1 MTMAEQKPLKAV
13 GIGESGMTDLP
24 GIPGEHEPD
33 RLDQDLGRE
42 RLVRKLATDRKLV
55 NDAVSRL
62 AALLEGNEQTVAAEA
77 EEPLLDVCRQVAK
90 SLGITIVKPVARTGG
105 DSSKDPL
112 EAIVRVSRLRTRQV
126 ALQGRWWTEDNGP
139 LIAYR
144 GESQRPVALLQKS
157 ARRYQLYDPA
167 ADGALV
173 EVTAAVAAELA
184 PFAQVLYR
192 TLPSQALKG
201 MDLLRFA
208 VKGRGGDIGVILLTG
223 LAAGLLGLI
232 TPVATGIIFN
242 TIIPGAQLNQL
253 FMLTLALLISAFSVA
268 IFNYTRSIAVLRLEG
283 RMDQHVQ
290 GAIWDRLLELPVPF
304 FRTFSTGDLA
314 DRAMGINTMRRIL
327 SGTTISGLISG
338 VFSLFSLALLF
349 WYSIP
354 LAKVAV
360 LLTLVAL
367 LFMAIT
373 SMLQLRYERQLA
385 GISGRLS
392 GLVLENIT
400 GIAKFRISG
409 SEGRVFARWARVF
422 ASQRQLARKIR
433 VVQNCVQTFTGVY
446 PIISMIVIFTMI
458 VRFAGKDPLSTG
470 DFLAFNA
477 AFSQFLQS
485 VLGVFISLVGAIGV
499 LPLYQRCKPILE
511 TLPETDEAK
520 ADPGRLTGEFEV
532 SRLCF
537 RYTPDGPLILSDV
550 SLRVRAGE
558 FVALVGSS
566 GSGKSTLFRLLLGFE
581 QYESGGIF
589 YDGQDLAGLDVREL
603 RRQLG
608 VVLQNGQVLAGDI
621 FMNIV
626 GSSRLTLDD
635 AWEAARLA
643 GMEEDIKNMPMGMH
657 TMISHGGG
665 GLSGGQ
671 RQRLLI
677 ARALAAKPRILF
689 FDEAT
694 SALDNKTQA
703 MVNRSLEGL
712 RTTRVVIAHRLSTIV
727 NADKIYVLDQGRIV
741 QQGTYDA
748 LLTQP
753 GLFADLAKR
762 QLA

>member
-1 MTMAEQKPLKAV
+1 MAEQEPPKA
-13 GIGESGMTDLP
+13 GDNDESGMTDLA
-24 GIPGEHEPD
+24 GIPGEHD
-33 RLDQDLGRE
+33 QGRQRLT
-42 RLVRKLATDRKLV
+42 RKLATDRKLMT
-55 NDAVSRL
+55 DAVSRL
-62 AALLEGNEQTVAAEA
+62 AGLLEENDHAVAAEA

-90 SLGITIVKPVARTGG
+90 PLGITIVQPVRTGG
-105 DSSKDPL
+105 DSSRDPL
-112 EAIVRVSRLRTRQV
+112 EAIIRISRLRTRQV

-144 GESQRPVALLQKS
+144 GEAKRPVALLQKS
-157 ARRYQLYDPA
+157 ARRYQLYDPTDA
-167 ADGALV
+167 GALV
-173 EVTAAVAAELA
+173 EVTASVAAELA

-192 TLPSQALKG
+192 TLPPQALKG

-208 VKGRGGDIGVILLTG
+208 LKGRGGDIGVILLTG

-232 TPVATGIIFN
+232 TPVATGIVFN

-253 FMLTLALLISAFSVA
+253 FMLTIALLLSAFSVA
-268 IFNYTRSIAVLRLEG
+268 VFNYTRSIAVLRLEG

-349 WYSIP
+349 WYSIA

-360 LLTLVAL
+360 VLTLVAL

-373 SMLQLRYERQLA
+373 SMLQLRYEKQLA
-385 GISGRLS
+385 GIGGRLS
-392 GLVLENIT
+392 GLVLEYIT

-409 SEGRVFARWARVF
+409 SEGRVFARWAKVF
-422 ASQRQLARKIR
+422 GSQRLLARKIR

-446 PIISMIVIFTMI
+446 PIISLIVIFTMI
-458 VRFAGKDPLSTG
+458 VRFAEHEPLSTG

-485 VLGVFISLVGAIGV
+485 VLGVFVSLVAAIGV

-511 TLPETDEAK
+511 TQPETDEAK
-520 ADPGRLTGEFEV
+520 ANPGRLTGEFEV
-532 SRLCF
+532 SHLCF
-537 RYTPDGPLILSDV
+537 RYTTDGPLILSDV
-550 SLRVRAGE
+550 SLRVQAGE

-589 YDGQDLAGLDVREL
+589 YDGQDLTGLDVREL

-621 FMNIV
+621 FTNIV
-626 GSSRLTLDD
+626 GSSRLTQDD

-643 GMEEDIKNMPMGMH
+643 GMEEDIENMPMGMH

-712 RTTRVVIAHRLSTIV
+712 QTTRVVIAHRLSTIV

-748 LLTQP
+748 LLAQP
-753 GLFADLAKR
+753 GLFADLARR

>member
-1 MTMAEQKPLKAV
+1 
-13 GIGESGMTDLP
+13 MTDQS
-24 GIPGEHEPD
+24 GSPGEQGPD
-33 RLDQDLGRE
+33 RLDQDPGRQ
-42 RLVRKLATDRKLV
+42 RLVRRLATDRKLV
-55 NDAVSRL
+55 TDAVSRL
-62 AALLEGNEQTVAAEA
+62 AGLLEENDQTVAAEA

-90 SLGITIVKPVARTGG
+90 PLGITIVQPVDRTGS
-105 DSSKDPL
+105 DSNRDRL
-112 EAIVRVSRLRTRQV
+112 EAIVRASRLRTRRV

-144 GESQRPVALLQKS
+144 GETSRPVALLQKS
-157 ARRYQLYDPA
+157 ARRYHLYDPA
-167 ADGALV
+167 AAGALV

-192 TLPSQALKG
+192 TLPPHALKG

-208 VKGRGGDIGVILLTG
+208 IKGRGGDIGMILLTG
-223 LAAGLLGLI
+223 LAAGLLGLV

-253 FMLTLALLISAFSVA
+253 FMLTIALLISAFSVT

-327 SGTTISGLISG
+327 SGTTVSGLISG

-349 WYSIP
+349 WYSIA
-354 LAKVAV
+354 LAKIAV

-373 SMLQLRYERQLA
+373 SMLQLRYEKQLA
-385 GISGRLS
+385 GIGGRLS

-409 SEGRVFARWARVF
+409 SEGRVFARWAKVF

-458 VRFAGKDPLSTG
+458 VRFAEKEPLSTG

-485 VLGVFISLVGAIGV
+485 VLAVFISLVGAIGV
-499 LPLYQRCKPILE
+499 LPLYQRCKPILV
-511 TLPETDEAK
+511 TQPETDEAK

-532 SRLCF
+532 CHLCF
-537 RYTPDGPLILSDV
+537 RYSPDGPLILSDV

-589 YDGQDLAGLDVREL
+589 YDGQDLAGLDVRGL

-621 FMNIV
+621 FTNIV
-626 GSSRLTLDD
+626 GSSRLTKDD

-657 TMISHGGG
+657 TIISHGGG

-712 RTTRVVIAHRLSTIV
+712 KTTRVVIAHRLSTIV

-741 QQGTYDA
+741 QQGTYEA
-748 LLTQP
+748 LLAQP